1 MSNEFEI
8 FKALEKKAKEERIGE
23 AKRINFAKILN
34 AHFKKNG
41 YGKRMFESV
50 TESNKNSEKEKKNG
64 KS

>member
-8 FKALEKKAKEERIGE
+8 FKALEKRAKEENIGK

-34 AHFKKNG
+34 NHFKKNG

-50 TESNKNSEKEKKNG
+50 TESNNSEKEKKNG

>member
-8 FKALEKKAKEERIGE
+8 FKALEKRAKEENIGK

-50 TESNKNSEKEKKNG
+50 TESNNSEKEKNG
-64 KS
+64 KSE

>member
-8 FKALEKKAKEERIGE
+8 FKALEKRAKEENIGK

-34 AHFKKNG
+34 NHFKKNG

-50 TESNKNSEKEKKNG
+50 TESNNSEKEKNG
-64 KS
+64 KSE